1 MSVSFSRC
9 CTGGCSSPRWR
20 RSWWLTLQLQPH
32 QQHQSSEAVRPSQ
45 VDTKLGEVFLFGNL
59 SIGWPL
65 VSVASAPAENIITEK
80 KKKESEKT
88 EGQFLNFEFELS
100 GFVGLN

>member
-9 CTGGCSSPRWR
+9 CTGGSSSPRWR
-20 RSWWLTLQLQPH
+20 RSWWLTLHL
-32 QQHQSSEAVRPSQ
+32 QHQSSEAVRPSQ
-45 VDTKLGEVFLFGNL
+45 VDSKLGEVFLFKSLHL